1 MNETF
6 FNQLT
11 YLLVFA
17 FLILAPV
24 SILIQQNRMRIR
36 GMMRAYKFER
46 LKRKD
51 STEDEVARE
60 IFRRELMK
68 LKFFSSPAEVDERVK
83 KVFPDKATIREAC
96 FEIWLI
102 RKQRGVDK
110 PIANTVQKEKKI
122 RENIWRLIRFYS
134 NHLLAPNDL

>member
-1 MNETF
+1 MNDPFINE
-6 FNQLT
+6 LT
-11 YLLVFA
+11 YFVVFA
-17 FLILAPV
+17 FLILVPI

-36 GMMRAYKFER
+36 GMMRVYKYER

-68 LKFFSSPAEVDERVK
+68 MKYFAGSAEVDAQVK

-96 FEIWLI
+96 FEAWLI
-102 RKQRGVDK
+102 RKQKGINK
-110 PIANTVQKEKKI
+110 PIASTVEKEKKI
-122 RENIWRLIRFYS
+122 RENIWRLIRLYS
-134 NHLLAPNDL
+134 NHLLAPIDL